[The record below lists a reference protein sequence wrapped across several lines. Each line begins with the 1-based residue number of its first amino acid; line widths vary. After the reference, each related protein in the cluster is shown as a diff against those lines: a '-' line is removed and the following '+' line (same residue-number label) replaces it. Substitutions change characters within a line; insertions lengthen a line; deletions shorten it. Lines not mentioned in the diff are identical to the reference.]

1 MTRNPVPAS
10 FGDDESVV
18 ATGPSGQRAHQRQFE
33 HLERLETRLHE
44 VTDGVWCFVG
54 NGLSNQ
60 TFVEGPEGLIVVDTG
75 ESVEEMA
82 AALRAVRAHTSA
94 PVAAVVYTHFHY
106 CSGTRAVFDEAGGAV
121 PVWAH
126 ERVVANLVAMSAE
139 VAPSATRGLVHQ
151 MSMLLPAV
159 GPDAAIHVGLGL
171 GYRRPEH
178 APFTPGFIPPSD
190 TVAVPTST
198 TLAGLR
204 VDLVPAPSDAD
215 DNITIFLPE
224 LGVCINN
231 LAWPALF
238 NVFAI
243 RGEPYRDPRVVI
255 EGLDAILGFGPEH
268 LVGAHGPP
276 INGAAEIASAVT
288 DARDALQFIWDQTVR
303 GLNRGLTDGELI
315 EFVQLPD
322 RFERSHL
329 TQQNYGL
336 AEHHVRQVRSGLL
349 GWFDGDEA
357 RLFPVPTAE
366 RCRRLVDGFGGRAE
380 VARQAS
386 EALDADDV
394 RWALELA
401 SWLVRSEVDGDGR
414 CDGGPDEDRAL
425 LASVLRTIGQRTTSA
440 NVRGWCLTRALELEG
455 AADVAR
461 HRGHRFGRRQ
471 VLAGSPAT
479 FVHTLRVLLDPDRA
493 VGVDAHVRWRF
504 ADGLTTGLWV
514 RNQVAVPTDGSGADL
529 EVAMSHE
536 ALADLL
542 SDRVAFSEAVASGAI
557 VVTGEMDVVR
567 HTLACF
573 DLESLRR

>member
-1 MTRNPVPAS
+1 
-10 FGDDESVV
+10 
-18 ATGPSGQRAHQRQFE
+18 
-33 HLERLETRLHE
+33 
-44 VTDGVWCFVG
+44 
-54 NGLSNQ
+54 
-60 TFVEGPEGLIVVDTG
+60 
-75 ESVEEMA
+75 
-82 AALRAVRAHTSA
+82 
-94 PVAAVVYTHFHY
+94 
-106 CSGTRAVFDEAGGAV
+106 
-121 PVWAH
+121 
-126 ERVVANLVAMSAE
+126 
-139 VAPSATRGLVHQ
+139 
-151 MSMLLPAV
+151 
-159 GPDAAIHVGLGL
+159 
-171 GYRRPEH
+171 
-178 APFTPGFIPPSD
+178 
-190 TVAVPTST
+190 
-198 TLAGLR
+198 
-204 VDLVPAPSDAD
+204 
-215 DNITIFLPE
+215 
-224 LGVCINN
+224 
-231 LAWPALF
+231 
-238 NVFAI
+238 
-243 RGEPYRDPRVVI
+243 
-255 EGLDAILGFGPEH
+255 
-268 LVGAHGPP
+268 
-276 INGAAEIASAVT
+276 
-288 DARDALQFIWDQTVR
+288 
-303 GLNRGLTDGELI
+303 
-315 EFVQLPD
+315 
-322 RFERSHL
+322 
-329 TQQNYGL
+329 
-336 AEHHVRQVRSGLL
+336 
-349 GWFDGDEA
+349 
-357 RLFPVPTAE
+357 
-366 RCRRLVDGFGGRAE
+366 

-414 CDGGPDEDRAL
+414 CDGGSGEDRAL

-542 SDRVAFSEAVASGAI
+542 SDRVAFSEAVASDAI